1 MKKFCFIGLLLAIW
15 TFFVCPC
22 PVEAKK
28 YSTPYELV
36 DKASITFKNFMND
49 EQMSWLRTHLKEAKG
64 IIIIP
69 QMIKGAYFLGGSWGD
84 GVLLARYPGKTWSY
98 PAFYTIGSVSF
109 GLQIGGEVSEVILL
123 IMTQQG
129 LDSFLA
135 TSVKLGADVSVA
147 AGPVGKGAKAQLA
160 DVLAFARSKGAF
172 IGVSLEGAV
181 VKVRNSWNQ
190 EYYGRKLRPIDIIYG
205 QKVKNNHADTLRA
218 LLRKYSR

>member
-1 MKKFCFIGLLLAIW
+1 MRNFCLSLLIFICFIALIPAHLKAQEYG
-15 TFFVCPC
+15 P
-22 PVEAKK
+22 
-28 YSTPYELV
+28 PYELV
-36 DKASITFKNFMND
+36 DKATITLKNFMSD
-49 EQMSWLRTHLKEAKG
+49 KQMSWLRTHLKEAKG

-69 QMIKGAYFLGGSWGD
+69 QMIKGAYFLGGSLGN
-84 GVLLARYPGKTWSY
+84 GVLLARYSGNTWSY

-109 GLQIGGEVSEVILL
+109 GLQIGGEVSEIVLL

-147 AGPVGKGAKAQLA
+147 AGPVGKGAKAQLV

-181 VKVRNSWNQ
+181 VKVRNSWNH
-190 EYYGRKLRPIDIIYG
+190 EYYGQKVRPVDIIYG
-205 QKVKNNHADTLRA
+205 RKVKNPHADKLRV
-218 LLRKYSR
+218 LLQKYSR